1 VDYMSLERQAADN
14 DREPSP
20 ASLFPET
27 RSEFITLMA
36 HYHRAEIARM
46 AGWRDRIDLTTN
58 WAITAVAAM
67 LSLSLSTP
75 TSHHGVLL
83 FSMLVV
89 LLLLVIEARRY
100 RFFDVYRSRV
110 RQMERNYYAQM
121 FAPTEKIDADWVRR
135 LGEDLRA
142 PLFLI
147 SLRTAMSRRL
157 RRNYCWIFLILL
169 LAWVVKI
176 TSQLPQ
182 TAEAGVNLLTAEE
195 TVANAALGPAPG
207 WLIIAIVVLFY
218 GWVLY
223 ATLRKHQRA
232 GELVHGEVHF

>member
-1 VDYMSLERQAADN
+1 MSLNRETVDR
-14 DREPSP
+14 DREPNP
-20 ASLFPET
+20 ASLLFPGT
-27 RSEFITLMA
+27 RSEFITVMA

-46 AGWRDRIDLTTN
+46 AGWRDRIDRTTN

-67 LSLSLSTP
+67 LSLSLATP

-110 RQMERNYYAQM
+110 RLMERNYYAQIL
-121 FAPTEKIDADWVRR
+121 APDGKIDTEWVGK
-135 LGEDLRA
+135 LGQDLRA

-182 TAEAGVNLLTAEE
+182 RAEAGVNLRTVEE
-195 TVANAALGPAPG
+195 TLANAALGPAPG
-207 WLIIAIVVLFY
+207 WLIIAIVASFY
-218 GWVLY
+218 AWLLY
-223 ATLRKHQRA
+223 ATLRKGHAA
-232 GELVHGEVHF
+232 GELTHGEVHF

>member
-1 VDYMSLERQAADN
+1 MSLKRETVDSLK
-14 DREPSP
+14 EPSP
-20 ASLFPET
+20 ASLLFPAT
-27 RSEFITLMA
+27 RSEFITVMA

-121 FAPTEKIDADWVRR
+121 LAPTEKIDAEWVRR

-147 SLRTAMSRRL
+147 SLRTAMTRRL

-182 TAEAGVNLLTAEE
+182 TVEASVNLHTVEE

-207 WLIIAIVVLFY
+207 WLIIVIVAIFYAWVV
-218 GWVLY
+218 Y
-223 ATLRKHQRA
+223 ATMRKHQRA
-232 GELVHGEVHF
+232 GELMHGEVHF

>member
-1 VDYMSLERQAADN
+1 MNLEQQPIDADT
-14 DREPSP
+14 ESSS
-20 ASLFPET
+20 ASLLFPKT
-27 RSEFITLMA
+27 RSEFITVMA
-36 HYHRAEIARM
+36 HYHRAEIGRM
-46 AGWRDRIDLTTN
+46 AGWRDRIDRTTN

-110 RQMERNYYAQM
+110 RQMERNYYAQIL
-121 FAPTEKIDADWVRR
+121 APTEKIDTEWVKR
-135 LGEDLRA
+135 LGQDLRA

-157 RRNYCWIFLILL
+157 RRNYCWIFSILL

-182 TAEAGVNLLTAEE
+182 AKEAGVNLHTVEE
-195 TVANAALGPAPG
+195 TVANAALGPAHG
-207 WLIIAIVVLFY
+207 WLIIAMVATFY
-218 GWVLY
+218 GWLLY

-232 GELVHGEVHF
+232 GELIHGEVHF

>member
-1 VDYMSLERQAADN
+1 MSLEHEAFDGDA
-14 DREPSP
+14 ESSPS
-20 ASLFPET
+20 ALLFPQT
-27 RSEFITLMA
+27 RSEFITVMA

-46 AGWRDRIDLTTN
+46 AGWRDRIDRTTN

-67 LSLSLSTP
+67 LSLSLSSP

-110 RQMERNYYAQM
+110 RRMERNYYAQIL
-121 FAPTEKIDADWVRR
+121 APNEKIDPEWAKR
-135 LGEDLRA
+135 LGQDLRA

-147 SLRTAMSRRL
+147 SLRAAMSRRL
-157 RRNYCWIFLILL
+157 RRNYCWIFSILL

-182 TAEAGVNLLTAEE
+182 TPEAGVNLHTFQE

-207 WLIIAIVVLFY
+207 WLIITVVACFY
-218 GWVLY
+218 AWLLY
-223 ATLRKHQRA
+223 ATLRRDQRA
-232 GELVHGEVHF
+232 GELMHGEVHF

>member
-1 VDYMSLERQAADN
+1 MSLEGEAVDGGRV
-14 DREPSP
+14 PSP
-20 ASLFPET
+20 QPPLFPET
-27 RSEFITLMA
+27 RSELIAVMA

-46 AGWRDRIDLTTN
+46 AGWRDRIDRTTN

-110 RQMERNYYAQM
+110 RLMERSYYAQIL
-121 FAPTEKIDADWVRR
+121 APTEGIDADWARR
-135 LGEDLRA
+135 LGQDLRA

-176 TSQLPQ
+176 SSQLPQ
-182 TAEAGVNLLTAEE
+182 TAEAGVGLHTIEG

-207 WLIIAIVVLFY
+207 WLIIAIVACFY
-218 GWVLY
+218 AWLLY
-223 ATLRKHQRA
+223 ATLRRHQRA
-232 GELVHGEVHF
+232 GELMHGEVHF

>member
-1 VDYMSLERQAADN
+1 MSLERVAVESGRD
-14 DREPSP
+14 PSP
-20 ASLFPET
+20 ASLLFPGT
-27 RSEFITLMA
+27 RSEFITVMA

-46 AGWRDRIDLTTN
+46 AGWRDRIDRTTN

-110 RQMERNYYAQM
+110 RQMERNYYAQIL
-121 FAPTEKIDADWVRR
+121 APTEKIDAEWVRR
-135 LGEDLRA
+135 LGQDLRA

-157 RRNYCWIFLILL
+157 RRNYCWIFSILL

-176 TSQLPQ
+176 TSQLPT
-182 TAEAGVNLLTAEE
+182 TAEAGVNLHTIEE
-195 TVANAALGPAPG
+195 TVAKAALGPVPG
-207 WLIIAIVVLFY
+207 WLIIAMVASFY

-223 ATLRKHQRA
+223 ATLRKEQRA

>member
-1 VDYMSLERQAADN
+1 MNLEQQTIDADSN
-14 DREPSP
+14 PS
-20 ASLFPET
+20 AVSLFPET
-27 RSEFITLMA
+27 RSEFITVMA

-46 AGWRDRIDLTTN
+46 AGWRDRIDRTTN

-89 LLLLVIEARRY
+89 LLLLVIEARRD

-110 RQMERNYYAQM
+110 RQMERNYSAQIL
-121 FAPTEKIDADWVRR
+121 APTEKIHADWVRR
-135 LGEDLRA
+135 LGQDLRA

-182 TAEAGVNLLTAEE
+182 TTEEGVSLHTVEE

-207 WLIIAIVVLFY
+207 WLILAIVAIFY
-218 GWVLY
+218 AWLLY
-223 ATLRKHQRA
+223 ATLRRHQSA
-232 GELVHGEVHF
+232 GELMHGEVHF

>member
-1 VDYMSLERQAADN
+1 MNLEQKAIDA
-14 DREPSP
+14 DRESSP
-20 ASLFPET
+20 ASLLFPET
-27 RSEFITLMA
+27 RSEFITVMA

-46 AGWRDRIDLTTN
+46 AGWRDRIDRTTN

-67 LSLSLSTP
+67 MSLSLSTP

-83 FSMLVV
+83 FSMLVA
-89 LLLLVIEARRY
+89 LLLLVIEASRY

-110 RQMERNYYAQM
+110 RQMERNYYAQIL
-121 FAPTEKIDADWVRR
+121 APTEKIDAAWVKR
-135 LGEDLRA
+135 LGQDLRA

-157 RRNYCWIFLILL
+157 RRNYCWIFSILL

-182 TAEAGVNLLTAEE
+182 TSEAGVNLHTVEE
-195 TVANAALGPAPG
+195 TVASAALGPAPG
-207 WLIIAIVVLFY
+207 WLTIVIVASFY
-218 GWVLY
+218 GWLLY

-232 GELVHGEVHF
+232 GELIHGEVHF